1 MLLLK
6 CTAAATCRH
15 VRLLVSGA
23 AMRFGTTIWTITTTI
38 CTHAFA
44 RNALFK
50 SIHTLHMWMSMAN
63 LPSNQVEVQ
72 KRIVDLE
79 ARLKTRGQR
88 PEPDIPELDSV
99 PSPIAT
105 QAVLSLFTATTPH
118 ATGHSRN

>member
-1 MLLLK
+1 
-6 CTAAATCRH
+6 
-15 VRLLVSGA
+15 
-23 AMRFGTTIWTITTTI
+23 
-38 CTHAFA
+38 
-44 RNALFK
+44 
-50 SIHTLHMWMSMAN
+50 MAN